1 MNRTIAQKFINY
13 IQAFADGKTI
23 QAKPARCNES
33 RWEDCDN
40 PSWSLDY
47 EYRIKPETVYRSFK
61 DCDELIK
68 TYDKLY
74 REKTGLERLEKNL
87 DLPLIWVKS
96 KECGTRHLIIS
107 LGKIQELD
115 MEVVEISHMNYSM
128 IELFDYFT
136 FLDGSPCG
144 VAVDEENNNVR

>member
-68 TYDKLY
+68 TYDKL
-74 REKTGLERLEKNL
+74 
-87 DLPLIWVKS
+87 
-96 KECGTRHLIIS
+96 S
-107 LGKIQELD
+107 LGLILD
-115 MEVVEISHMNYSM
+115 ATDFIPN
-128 IELFDYFT
+128 
-136 FLDGSPCG
+136 GSRL
-144 VAVDEENNNVR
+144 NNPQD